1 MLNCNDLVQT
11 HYYRDIKVS
20 APSPEQI
27 AIEELQ
33 KATEELKE
41 TTTQLEKATTDLE
54 KSTALLTNRK
64 YIFIGDSYASG
75 EIGSSWIDNCRA
87 VLGTDNTYKYA
98 KSGAGFTIANNTFQM
113 LIEKAAADITD
124 KTVITDVVVGGGYND
139 AVYSGSGD
147 TAKIQAMNTFVQY
160 VRTTFPNAKVH
171 FAFIGWCIIP
181 DNLEML
187 AKECRLWIDFANGTV
202 GTDYLNNIQF
212 ALHRT
217 DYFKGTHM
225 NPMFHPNPAG
235 NLYLSKCMLNCL
247 ETGSCN
253 VYHKIILKGTGV
265 GYTLRDEHA
274 TINITVEN
282 GTTIFECC
290 HTYTDEV
297 DNVFIQG
304 YSTNNPRTVGGFN
317 ASNLITLDNFIG
329 NNNNY
334 AMTTTEAVLEDSAG
348 KLYRIKAGM
357 GVGTGKIYISPEINT
372 ETEDGGY
379 PDIVNFAFKGFKI
392 VFDTMDCC

>member
-1 MLNCNDLVQT
+1 MLNCNDLVKT

-33 KATEELKE
+33 KEISILK
-41 TTTQLEKATTDLE
+41 
-54 KSTALLTNRK
+54 NRK

-87 VLGTDNTYKYA
+87 VLGEANTYKYA
-98 KSGAGFTIANNTFQM
+98 KSGAGFTIAGNTFQT

-124 KTVITDVVVGGGYND
+124 KTIITDVVVGGGYND
-139 AVYSGSGD
+139 AIYSVSD
-147 TAKIQAMNTFVQY
+147 DATKIRVMNTFVQY
-160 VRTTFPNAKVH
+160 VQNTFPNAKVH

-181 DNLEML
+181 ANLKKL
-187 AKECRLWIDFANGTV
+187 AKECHLWLDVGNGTV
-202 GTDYLNNIQF
+202 GADYLNNIQF

-217 DYFKGTHM
+217 DYFKGNHM
-225 NPMFHPNPAG
+225 NPTFHPNPAG

-247 ETGSCN
+247 ETGSCD
-253 VYHKIILKGTGV
+253 VYHKITLKGTGISYKLLDTHV
-265 GYTLRDEHA
+265 SITV
-274 TINITVEN
+274 TVEN

-290 HTYTDEV
+290 HTLDPNQTSIFVE
-297 DNVFIQG
+297 G
-304 YSTNNPRTVGGFN
+304 TSTNNP
-317 ASNLITLDNFIG
+317 ITLDGYNGYDIISLDNFIG
-329 NNNNY
+329 NNFNY
-334 AMTTTEAVLEDSAG
+334 ALTTTEAVIIDSAN

-357 GVGTGKIYISPEINT
+357 GVGNGAIYISPEINGAT
-372 ETEDGGY
+372 SDGKY
-379 PDIVNFAFKGFKI
+379 ANIVNIAFKGFKI